1 MWVHLGPITAFQLNY
16 ALFVGI
22 RQVGRISL
30 SRFGELKDKAFPAS
44 RPRGFLLAD
53 FPTRYRVEGP
63 RGSTDLRATL
73 PEVCEGYGRPKNFG
87 VVATFIAGV
96 LWVADIYLGEFT
108 RVFKSSLLPLYG

>member
-1 MWVHLGPITAFQLNY
+1 MKLFQL
-16 ALFVGI
+16 LV
-22 RQVGRISL
+22 
-30 SRFGELKDKAFPAS
+30 
-44 RPRGFLLAD
+44 RGVFYSPTS
-53 FPTRYRVEGP
+53 PTRYRVERP
-63 RGSTDLRATL
+63 RSSTDLRATL